1 MIDVQRYAL
10 LRKDLLIE
18 NQKLI
23 ADRMKLNKRIREVR
37 SELDALDRS
46 LVYG

>member
-10 LRKDLLIE
+10 LRKELLIE